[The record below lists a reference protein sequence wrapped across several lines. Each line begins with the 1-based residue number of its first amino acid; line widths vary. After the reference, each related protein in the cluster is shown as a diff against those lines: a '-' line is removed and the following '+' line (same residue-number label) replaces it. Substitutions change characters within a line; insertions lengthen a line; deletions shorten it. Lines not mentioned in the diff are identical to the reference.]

1 MSRKCGPTKVCQI
14 LVTMAGTMTIASA
27 LPGGIAT
34 ASRLTETVGNPSP
47 ITPLMKPA
55 SRKTAAI
62 ARMKV
67 SIVIMGRD

>member
-1 MSRKCGPTKVCQI
+1 M

-55 SRKTAAI
+55 NRKIEAITSRNG
-62 ARMKV
+62 
-67 SIVIMGRD
+67 SIVVMPAD